1 MTKPTWEELK
11 QQAIVEALEFYI
23 YRMKKDNANEAAIE
37 LFTQVLK
44 EINSDSWK
52 NVTSSLLQSSHFHC

>member
-11 QQAIVEALEFYI
+11 QEALVEALEYYI
-23 YRMKKDNANEAAIE
+23 YRLKRDNANQAAID

-44 EINSDSWK
+44 EVNPED
-52 NVTSSLLQSSHFHC
+52 L